1 MRKVF
6 AFLILIILG
15 IGLYFVTGNII
26 DRNREDDYDI
36 NSNEI
41 KKENIL
47 RMAKNDY
54 FNLLSKVRD
63 LQETPDQ
70 IMNFN
75 AMVMEVL
82 YSGKLNDSDI
92 ELLVNLQREYY
103 SSFLLEDN
111 PEFVHIEKA
120 KEEIKEYKKN
130 DIKIIGHKL
139 LASPEYIG
147 DKDRAIVKIV
157 FYLND
162 DNADIYE
169 QYFLKQNS
177 DDLWEIVGWSS
188 LEDFTVTE

>member
-6 AFLILIILG
+6 AFLILIVLG

-26 DRNREDDYDI
+26 DRNKEDDYDI

-47 RMAKNDY
+47 KMAKNDY